1 MKKLVAIICLVLM
14 SIAGFTQNSRA
25 ISDQRAIMLMNYLQ
39 YSLSQVKK
47 NPNKLVAEH
56 EFDSIINNIN
66 QTALKD
72 ENIIAAYKD
81 ILMTMRDIK
90 LLDNEKKHAEEM
102 AERERK
108 QAIYSIFSSP
118 GSIFSPG
125 SNPALS
131 IAYAALSAGLNY
143 AGTRAQINNKK
154 LEAEFRIEQNILMTI
169 DRERSDL
176 YTSGAK
182 VFQTRD
188 DSNNLIA
195 ENVMDSFVDAVNV
208 DNAGNREAQLKSMQ
222 KTMKMFP
229 AYWYALGYA
238 QQQNKDY
245 ISALSSYGNYEKL
258 IKAEPVLKFDET
270 ICQIQFAKIDI
281 YAALGHLL
289 DDKDIQNS
297 IKIIENEMKKTTPN
311 EQARQMFA
319 MAVMYRT
326 FGDISSSD
334 NELKAIEELGL
345 SNWAASVNEFKTKAA
360 STKIENEIINEYV
373 TLIKKETLAAKKEA
387 CKSIEFRQTQDEG
400 GLTVD
405 VSKVGFKNNIQ
416 LFCTDSMGLRYTRT
430 TSRKGVWD
438 NVFTYEQ
445 LLETKVGFFSSDV
458 YIFYITDYT
467 HFHVYFAVCQG
478 FFAPLAMQK
487 IVLKKLGEKDRK
499 LNIFYH
505 DIYLHD
511 FPSVESSAIHN
522 LKMKNSRLYLLINSP
537 SIDAKF
543 KNSILAGKEAT
554 IKIEADSGKTYVFP
568 DANNNNLFFEI
579 K

>member
-1 MKKLVAIICLVLM
+1 M
-14 SIAGFTQNSRA
+14 SIAGFTQKSRS

-102 AERERK
+102 AERERN

-195 ENVMDSFVDAVNV
+195 ENIMDSFVDAVNV
-208 DNAGNREAQLKSMQ
+208 DNAGNREVQLKSMQ

-245 ISALSSYGNYEKL
+245 ISALSSYENYEKL

-270 ICQIQFAKIDI
+270 LCQIQFAKIDI

-345 SNWAASVNEFKTKAA
+345 SNWAASVNEFKKRAA

-373 TLIKKETLAAKKEA
+373 TLLKEKYKETLAAIKKA
-387 CKSIEFRQTQDEG
+387 CKSIKFRQTQDGG

-405 VSKVGFKNNIQ
+405 MSEAHFDNNIR
-416 LFCTDSMGLRYTRT
+416 LVVKDNDKYIEEKNTRKFC
-430 TSRKGVWD
+430 WD
-438 NVFTYEQ
+438 NVFTYKQ
-445 LLETKVGFFSSDV
+445 LSETYVGLLKANGCYFFITDDKYFLVGFNVSQGIFASSDV
-458 YIFYITDYT
+458 SKVT
-467 HFHVYFAVCQG
+467 
-478 FFAPLAMQK
+478 
-487 IVLKKLGEKDRK
+487 LKKTGEKDRK
-499 LNIFYH
+499 IYIGYNN
-505 DIYLHD
+505 IYLSE
-511 FPSVESSAIHN
+511 FPTVESLAIN
-522 LKMKNSRLYLLINSP
+522 NVKLKNSRLYLLINSP

-543 KNSILAGKEAT
+543 KNSILAGKEST
-554 IKIEADSGKTYVFP
+554 IKIEAYSGKTYVFP

>member
-1 MKKLVAIICLVLM
+1 I
-14 SIAGFTQNSRA
+14 
-25 ISDQRAIMLMNYLQ
+25 
-39 YSLSQVKK
+39 
-47 NPNKLVAEH
+47 
-56 EFDSIINNIN
+56 
-66 QTALKD
+66 
-72 ENIIAAYKD
+72 
-81 ILMTMRDIK
+81 
-90 LLDNEKKHAEEM
+90 
-102 AERERK
+102 
-108 QAIYSIFSSP
+108 
-118 GSIFSPG
+118 
-125 SNPALS
+125 
-131 IAYAALSAGLNY
+131 
-143 AGTRAQINNKK
+143 
-154 LEAEFRIEQNILMTI
+154 
-169 DRERSDL
+169 
-176 YTSGAK
+176 
-182 VFQTRD
+182 
-188 DSNNLIA
+188 
-195 ENVMDSFVDAVNV
+195 
-208 DNAGNREAQLKSMQ
+208 
-222 KTMKMFP
+222 
-229 AYWYALGYA
+229 
-238 QQQNKDY
+238 
-245 ISALSSYGNYEKL
+245 
-258 IKAEPVLKFDET
+258 
-270 ICQIQFAKIDI
+270 
-281 YAALGHLL
+281 
-289 DDKDIQNS
+289 
-297 IKIIENEMKKTTPN
+297 
-311 EQARQMFA
+311 
-319 MAVMYRT
+319 
-326 FGDISSSD
+326 
-334 NELKAIEELGL
+334 
-345 SNWAASVNEFKTKAA
+345 
-360 STKIENEIINEYV
+360 
-373 TLIKKETLAAKKEA
+373 KEA